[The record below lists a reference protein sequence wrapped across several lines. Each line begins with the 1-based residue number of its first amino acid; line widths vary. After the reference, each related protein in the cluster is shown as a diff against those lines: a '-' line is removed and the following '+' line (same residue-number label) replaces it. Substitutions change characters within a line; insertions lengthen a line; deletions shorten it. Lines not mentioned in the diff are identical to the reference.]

1 MSPVTPASRP
11 AGRPRASSRAML
23 EEAAGELFL
32 ERGYAATSVA
42 DITARAGVSRN
53 TFFNYFGAK
62 SDLLWSTFDA
72 TVAGLGDALADPRHD
87 DGTPRGTARA
97 ALTEVAAALQPDNV
111 SLAFTHADTMGLSE
125 ELRRA
130 AELLGEP
137 HGVGMGEGEGDVVR
151 LERRSDL
158 CQGGARCPSRGA
170 VVVARVREGVPQ
182 PGDRRVEGR
191 PQQVALGAEVVE
203 EGVAADARA
212 GCDVR
217 HGGGRVAAL
226 EEQLTGR
233 FFQHRAGRGARTARW
248 AGGGSDGAHGVI
260 VAIGPAT

>member
-1 MSPVTPASRP
+1 
-11 AGRPRASSRAML
+11 ML

-72 TVAGLGDALADPRHD
+72 TVAGLGDALADPLHD

-111 SLAFTHADTMGLSE
+111 SLAFTHADTMGLSD

-130 AELLGEP
+130 AAVRASDVAAVLTSFAVGRGVEPLRAEVAGAAYAGALVAAVGEWS
-137 HGVGMGEGEGDVVR
+137 
-151 LERRSDL
+151 RS
-158 CQGGARCPSRGA
+158 GA
-170 VVVARVREGVPQ
+170 VRTSLCEVLAVALAP
-182 PGDRRVEGR
+182 VEG
-191 PQQVALGAEVVE
+191 AL
-203 EGVAADARA
+203 
-212 GCDVR
+212 
-217 HGGGRVAAL
+217 
-226 EEQLTGR
+226 
-233 FFQHRAGRGARTARW
+233 
-248 AGGGSDGAHGVI
+248 
-260 VAIGPAT
+260 P